1 MEIWFDLLAPASTTF
16 IAMGATP
23 VFFFRDHEAGHKG
36 VNQSNQIRATRAD
49 MEIWFD
55 LGSERGYGL
64 FLKSSLKKL
73 SLDRVQYFLYKY

>member
-16 IAMGATP
+16 IAMGTTP
-23 VFFFRDHEAGHKG
+23 VFFFRDHDTGHKG

-49 MEIWFD
+49 MEIWFA
-55 LGSERGYGL
+55 LGSEMGYGL

-73 SLDRVQYFLYKY
+73 SLDRVQLFFI